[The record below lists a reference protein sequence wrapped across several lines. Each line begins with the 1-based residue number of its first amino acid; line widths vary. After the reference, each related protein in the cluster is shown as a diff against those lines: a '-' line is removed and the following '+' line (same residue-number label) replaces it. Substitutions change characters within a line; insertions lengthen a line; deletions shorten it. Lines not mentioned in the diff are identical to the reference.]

1 MDHDLLEIEN
11 LDNFLQPIIQ
21 EILRLQEVGID
32 FNEEHFDIRLLRV
45 VCDAPARS
53 LVKCIIAHNGCSSL
67 R

>member
-32 FNEEHFDIRLLRV
+32 YNEERFDVRLLRV
-45 VCDAPARS
+45 VSDAPARS
-53 LVKCIIAHNGCSSL
+53 LVKCIIAHNGCNSL